1 MKQRQQQQIATKPER
16 VFTISNGLSFFRLL
30 LTIPTVMLLQQSYE
44 YRMWIFGVA
53 VIAYV
58 SDLLDGFIARKFEG
72 ESSFGR
78 ILDPLADKVLVAGAV
93 IVMVDQ
99 YLLPLWYVLVVLCR
113 DAVILIAGIVLR
125 KRTAIVVQSTMMGK
139 VAVAFVALV
148 LLMALFQDVVPNTI
162 FNFMLIVS
170 LVLLVMSLYVYGERF
185 LQMMKRK
192 NG

>member
-1 MKQRQQQQIATKPER
+1 MKQRQQQQTATKRER

-30 LTIPTVMLLQQSYE
+30 LTIPAVILLQQSYE

-58 SDLLDGFIARKFEG
+58 SDLLDGFIARKFDG

-113 DAVILIAGIVLR
+113 DAVILIAGILLR

>member
-58 SDLLDGFIARKFEG
+58 SDLLDGFIARKFDG

>member
-1 MKQRQQQQIATKPER
+1 MKQRQQQQTETKRER
-16 VFTISNGLSFFRLL
+16 MFTISNGLSFFRLL
-30 LTIPTVMLLQQSYE
+30 LTIPAMILLQKSYE
-44 YRMWIFGVA
+44 NRMWIFGIA

-58 SDLLDGFIARKFEG
+58 SDLLDGFIARKFDG

-93 IVMVDQ
+93 IVMVEQ

-125 KRTAIVVQSTMMGK
+125 KRTTIVVQSTMTGK

-185 LQMMKRK
+185 FQMMKRK